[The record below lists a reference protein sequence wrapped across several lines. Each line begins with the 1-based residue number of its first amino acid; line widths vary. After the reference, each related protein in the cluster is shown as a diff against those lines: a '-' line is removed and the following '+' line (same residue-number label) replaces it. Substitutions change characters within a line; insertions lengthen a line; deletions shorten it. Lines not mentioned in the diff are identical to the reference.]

1 MSGWAAA
8 ANFAGGIGSSALS
21 LLASKRAI
29 KFQKEAMKNRHQW
42 EVEDLRKAGLN
53 PILSANNGASTGGLN
68 MPMPDTS
75 GISKGVNSAIAALQ
89 VENQLKQQ
97 EANIALTKQ
106 QTYAARA
113 AGDAAYSNARLLNEN
128 AANAQRL
135 NDYMRSNP
143 DVYDAIQKNAVN
155 SIGGLSAIGE
165 DILHGMY
172 NSSKQFASR
181 VFEGAR
187 KNLRSPK

>member
-8 ANFAGGIGSSALS
+8 ASIAGGLGSSALS
-21 LLASKRAI
+21 ILASKRAI

-75 GISKGVNSAIAALQ
+75 GIEKGVNSAIAALQ

-97 EANIALTKQ
+97 EANIELTKE
-106 QTYAARA
+106 QTRTARA
-113 AGDAAYSNARLLNEN
+113 SGDAAYANARLISEN
-128 AANAQRL
+128 AMGVQRE
-135 NDYMRSNP
+135 NDFLRQHP
-143 DVYDAIQKNAVN
+143 DIYALGQYQKAWPNMAPWAGMLEAGFN
-155 SIGGLSAIGE
+155 SAKEFG
-165 DILHGMY
+165 
-172 NSSKQFASR
+172 SK
-181 VFEGAR
+181 VFNKAR
-187 KNLRSPK
+187 ENLRTPK

>member
-8 ANFAGGIGSSALS
+8 ASIAGGLGSSALS
-21 LLASKRAI
+21 ILASKRAI

-75 GISKGVNSAIAALQ
+75 GVEKGVNSAIAALQ

-97 EANIALTKQ
+97 EANIDLTKQ
-106 QTYAARA
+106 QTQQVKAAT
-113 AGDAAYSNARLLNEN
+113 DVQWSNARLLNES
-128 AANAQRL
+128 AAEKQIQNTYFL
-135 NDYMRSNP
+135 NNP
-143 DVYDAIQKNAVN
+143 AVYDSIMKGKVGNSASGLMSLIENIPKDVYNR
-155 SIGGLSAIGE
+155 LS
-165 DILHGMY
+165 
-172 NSSKQFASR
+172 K
-181 VFEGAR
+181 
-187 KNLRSPK
+187 